1 MLKYK
6 SETKQTFKIFHLMV
20 QNQFNSKIQV
30 FHTNNGGEYFNTI
43 LGKYLLQNGI
53 IHQSYCSHSPQQ
65 NGISERKNH
74 HLLEVARSIM
84 FTANEPKTFWGDA
97 ILTACYLINHM
108 PSRVL
113 EFQAPLKNFQSCF
126 PHTRT
131 FTSLP
136 LKIFGCTSF
145 IPHS

>member
-53 IHQSYCSHSPQQ
+53 A
-65 NGISERKNH
+65 ERKNH
-74 HLLEVARSIM
+74 HLLEVAHSIM
-84 FTANEPKTFWGDA
+84 FTVNVPKTFWGDA
-97 ILTACYLINHM
+97 ILTACYLINRM